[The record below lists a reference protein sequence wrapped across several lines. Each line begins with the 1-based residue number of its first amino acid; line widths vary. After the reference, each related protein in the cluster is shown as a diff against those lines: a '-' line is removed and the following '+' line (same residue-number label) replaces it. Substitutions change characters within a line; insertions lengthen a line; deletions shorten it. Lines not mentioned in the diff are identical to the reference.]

1 MNKNLIKKY
10 ISKLDDNQFIKPT
23 NKTLLNIINII
34 KPYLPKKI
42 NYKIDYKNISST
54 NNILEHIDTNDF
66 IHETISNYI
75 NNNLKYHYNYA
86 IVDNKNNINI
96 NLNYYSDDNKIP
108 HSFFDNLIQ
117 RILLLFNCFNIK
129 NKNSD
134 IFIYDVPINKQL
146 DSSDIFLPVHIN
158 SGYSIPYTGKIVI
171 FRKEELYKVLIHELL
186 HIFHF
191 EINEPSN
198 DCGIYCSLYSI
209 TSDVILVNEA
219 VVELY
224 AVIFNT
230 ILFTLKMYKKIN
242 INKITEIL
250 NIELHFNLYQIAKIL
265 NHSKFKSFD
274 DFLCKNCNN
283 NFIKQKKTNIIS
295 YILIK
300 TILLFNLNFITNIT
314 DRDTIDLLVKK
325 YINKPS
331 FINIINYYMNHI
343 NKYGL
348 IDNNLRMCLFS

>member
-1 MNKNLIKKY
+1 MNQSLINKHILNLDKTE
-10 ISKLDDNQFIKPT
+10 FIKPS
-23 NKTLLNIINII
+23 NQTLLNIIKII

-42 NYKIDYKNISST
+42 NYIINTKTIQT
-54 NNILEHIDTNDF
+54 RNNVLEHIDTTEF
-66 IHETISNYI
+66 IHANISNYI
-75 NNNLKYHYNYA
+75 NSNLNIQYNYS
-86 IVDNKNNINI
+86 ITDNTNNINL
-96 NLNYYSDDNKIP
+96 NLNYYSSNNNIP
-108 HSFFDNLIQ
+108 HSFFNNLIQ
-117 RILLLFNCFNIK
+117 HILLLFYCFNIK

-146 DSSDIFLPVHIN
+146 DDSDIFYPVHIN
-158 SGYSIPYTGKIVI
+158 SAYSIPYTGKIVI
-171 FRKEELYKVLIHELL
+171 FRQEELYKVLIHELL

-191 EINEPSN
+191 EIDEPST

-224 AVIFNT
+224 AVVFNT

-242 INKITEIL
+242 INKIAQIL

-274 DFLCKNCNN
+274 DFLCKNCNT
-283 NFIKQKKTNIIS
+283 NFIRQQKTNIIS

-300 TILLFNLNFITNIT
+300 TILLFNLNDIKNITN
-314 DRDTIDLLVKK
+314 RDTIDLLVKE
-325 YINKPS
+325 YIKKPS
-331 FINIINYYMNHI
+331 FIKIINYYMNHI
-343 NKYGL
+343 KQYGI

>member
-1 MNKNLIKKY
+1 MNQNLIKKY
-10 ISKLDDNQFIKPT
+10 ISNLESTEYIKSS
-23 NKTLLNIINII
+23 NKTLLNIIKII
-34 KPYLPKKI
+34 KPNLPKKI
-42 NYKIDYKNISST
+42 NYKINSRHIIST
-54 NNILEHIDTNDF
+54 NNVLEHIDTTDF
-66 IHETISNYI
+66 IHENISNYI
-75 NNNLKYHYNYA
+75 NNNLKFQYNYS
-86 IVDNKNNINI
+86 ISDVKNKINI
-96 NLNYYSDDNKIP
+96 NLNYYSNNNKIP
-108 HSFFDNLIQ
+108 HTYFDDLIQ
-117 RILLLFNCFNIK
+117 HILLLFNCFNIQ

-146 DSSDIFLPVHIN
+146 NSSDIFLPVHIN

-171 FRKEELYKVLIHELL
+171 FRREELYKVLIHELL

-242 INKITEIL
+242 MEKIAQIL

-265 NHSKFKSFD
+265 IHSKFNSFD

-283 NFIKQKKTNIIS
+283 NFVKQKKTNIIS

-300 TILLFNLNFITNIT
+300 TILLFNLNTITNIRN
-314 DRDTIDLLVKK
+314 RDTIDILVKN
-325 YINKPS
+325 YIKDPV
-331 FINIINYYMNHI
+331 FINIINYYMNNI
-343 NKYGL
+343 KKYGL